1 MHKLPVANGM
11 GCLRTGHSVLDAA
24 IRSRPADRLGRAFA
38 RLWSALGPSLARPC
52 SSLACPRP
60 VLDLALTFPDAAATP
75 ETSGPRA
82 VTTDVFGERPPA
94 SAHPHRVGRYAV
106 TGIAHADG

>member
-1 MHKLPVANGM
+1 MAWAACERAIQSWTLPSAPGP
-11 GCLRTGHSVLDAA
+11 RTG
-24 IRSRPADRLGRAFA
+24 
-38 RLWSALGPSLARPC
+38 LARPC

-106 TGIAHADG
+106 TGIAHADGSHRSIHRLFL